1 MKKIKRI
8 VNNIKFNSTVLGII
22 SGAYTV
28 NTLYNVSIVES
39 GISLNNKNEFYATS
53 LIYGVMMARFIYANY
68 FENKKLKS
76 IDNKEIY
83 FKKHNSKH
91 R

>member
-22 SGAYTV
+22 SGAYAV

-53 LIYGVMMARFIYANY
+53 LIYGVLMVRFIYANHK
-68 FENKKLKS
+68 EGKKLEKRKNKNS
-76 IDNKEIY
+76 ILPT
-83 FKKHNSKH
+83 
-91 R
+91 

>member
-28 NTLYNVSIVES
+28 NTL
-39 GISLNNKNEFYATS
+39 
-53 LIYGVMMARFIYANY
+53 
-68 FENKKLKS
+68 
-76 IDNKEIY
+76 
-83 FKKHNSKH
+83 
-91 R
+91 